1 LLNLAR
7 ICFAARKFNDAREF
21 CDALYVIC
29 NKIYDSNDIR
39 LFTFREIFIQVCVEQ
54 KDYDLADAEYLRAD
68 LMDNP
73 KITEERKLNIKMAF
87 CSMLIN
93 KFLDVTIKNVM
104 PYENAEKLYLDEAE
118 KILRQ
123 IYPYS
128 LNKYGENHLEMLIWY
143 QNMANI
149 YNYRGQYYDALSFDR
164 KIVKVREQKLG
175 KMNGQLAAAYY
186 NLADDCFKIANV
198 EKKSAHDALD
208 YIEKA
213 DEIISKVYPD
223 SQMER
228 NTKELIIRIKE
239 YQANYN
245 FA

>member
-1 LLNLAR
+1 MLNLAR

-104 PYENAEKLYLDEAE
+104 PYENPRSRKHRW
-118 KILRQ
+118 KNHS
-123 IYPYS
+123 PYFRRRR
-128 LNKYGENHLEMLIWY
+128 K
-143 QNMANI
+143 NI
-149 YNYRGQYYDALSFDR
+149 ASDLSIF
-164 KIVKVREQKLG
+164 
-175 KMNGQLAAAYY
+175 
-186 NLADDCFKIANV
+186 FK
-198 EKKSAHDALD
+198 
-208 YIEKA
+208 
-213 DEIISKVYPD
+213 
-223 SQMER
+223 
-228 NTKELIIRIKE
+228 
-239 YQANYN
+239 
-245 FA
+245 

>member
-1 LLNLAR
+1 MLNLAR

-104 PYENAEKLYLDEAE
+104 PYENAEKYCVRFIH
-118 KILRQ
+118 IL
-123 IYPYS
+123 
-128 LNKYGENHLEMLIWY
+128 
-143 QNMANI
+143 
-149 YNYRGQYYDALSFDR
+149 
-164 KIVKVREQKLG
+164 
-175 KMNGQLAAAYY
+175 
-186 NLADDCFKIANV
+186 
-198 EKKSAHDALD
+198 
-208 YIEKA
+208 
-213 DEIISKVYPD
+213 
-223 SQMER
+223 
-228 NTKELIIRIKE
+228 
-239 YQANYN
+239 
-245 FA
+245 